1 MGDTAAGEVTSF
13 PSSILSTGSELWL
26 APLLRMCGIVRKLSC
41 SVWKE
46 GFLVGQFVCRWGLF
60 GLFLTANWCTFIYP
74 GRPSRSNEA
83 LFFAC
88 YVSFILL
95 RYSLSLSLF
104 RLFSFC
110 SSFLNKFIN
119 SLIRHIYSLK
129 TIIIYNKTNNDIFV
143 YSSS

>member
-1 MGDTAAGEVTSF
+1 MGDTAAGGVTSF

-74 GRPSRSNEA
+74 GGHPRDQMKHYFCLLFPSFCS
-83 LFFAC
+83 
-88 YVSFILL
+88 VI
-95 RYSLSLSLF
+95 LSLSSVF
-104 RLFSFC
+104 FP
-110 SSFLNKFIN
+110 
-119 SLIRHIYSLK
+119 
-129 TIIIYNKTNNDIFV
+129 FV
-143 YSSS
+143 VLS